1 MTLSVLWF
9 ILIAVLWIGYLT
21 LEGFGFG
28 VGMIYKFVAKDERER
43 RALLGTIGPH
53 WDGNEVWLLTAGG
66 ATFAAFPEW
75 YGTLFSG
82 AYLVLFLILLAL
94 IVRVCAIE
102 WRGKI
107 NSDTWRARW
116 DWAHTISAWLPAILW
131 GAAFAN
137 LVQGMQI
144 EVVEVASRKVV
155 PVSEALAA
163 QSAGTLIPGA
173 SHEITG
179 GFWSLITP
187 FTLLGGLV
195 TCSLFLTHGAL
206 FAALDADHKPVQ
218 ATKEQWVE
226 VFTRFYGDDGLGV
239 TVNAENIE
247 KVATA
252 LSDNNGIMVNLEDE
266 KTIEKLASPMDRLAY
281 GGDFTTMQAL
291 AHERAG
297 LFEGKWNAEFAPARV
312 REVLEADVETQAEAP
327 VIAME
332 DTVAREIAEETIGRR
347 KSTLWAV
354 PVRSKTGTVSVSR
367 GTTAQY
373 RVPAPVAVENE
384 DDGFEL

>member
-155 PVSEALAA
+155 PVAEALAA
-163 QSAGTLIPGA
+163 QKAGTLIPGA

-206 FAALDADHKPVQ
+206 FAALKTAGDLSKRCSALALKLGVGSTVLTALWALWAQLAYSGSSASWIGLVLAALFLVASLYLNLRGRQGLAFATHFGAIAFAVVFIFLAITPDIMRSAINPAYSLTISQGASADVTLLIMTIAAVVFVPVVLVYTIWSYKVFAKRINAEKIDPNAGLDPVKVRDNSAKPV
-218 ATKEQWVE
+218 
-226 VFTRFYGDDGLGV
+226 G
-239 TVNAENIE
+239 
-247 KVATA
+247 
-252 LSDNNGIMVNLEDE
+252 
-266 KTIEKLASPMDRLAY
+266 LAY
-281 GGDFTTMQAL
+281 
-291 AHERAG
+291 
-297 LFEGKWNAEFAPARV
+297 
-312 REVLEADVETQAEAP
+312 
-327 VIAME
+327 
-332 DTVAREIAEETIGRR
+332 
-347 KSTLWAV
+347 
-354 PVRSKTGTVSVSR
+354 
-367 GTTAQY
+367 
-373 RVPAPVAVENE
+373 
-384 DDGFEL
+384 

>member
-28 VGMIYKFVAKDERER
+28 VGMIYKLVAKDERER

-94 IVRVCAIE
+94 IVRICAIE

-206 FAALDADHKPVQ
+206 FAALKTAGDLSKRCSALALKLGVVSTVLTALWALWAQLAYSASPASWIGLVLAALFLVASLYLNLRGRQGLAFATHFGAIAFAVVFIFLAITPDIMRSAINPAYSLTISQGASADVTLLIMSIAAVVFVPVVLVYTIWSYKVFAKRINAEKIDPNAGLDPVKVRDNSAKPV
-218 ATKEQWVE
+218 
-226 VFTRFYGDDGLGV
+226 G
-239 TVNAENIE
+239 
-247 KVATA
+247 
-252 LSDNNGIMVNLEDE
+252 
-266 KTIEKLASPMDRLAY
+266 LAY
-281 GGDFTTMQAL
+281 
-291 AHERAG
+291 
-297 LFEGKWNAEFAPARV
+297 
-312 REVLEADVETQAEAP
+312 
-327 VIAME
+327 
-332 DTVAREIAEETIGRR
+332 
-347 KSTLWAV
+347 
-354 PVRSKTGTVSVSR
+354 
-367 GTTAQY
+367 
-373 RVPAPVAVENE
+373 
-384 DDGFEL
+384 

>member
-94 IVRVCAIE
+94 IVRICAIE

-155 PVSEALAA
+155 PVAEALAA
-163 QSAGTLIPGA
+163 QKAGTLIPGA

-206 FAALDADHKPVQ
+206 FAALKTAGDLSKRCSALALKLGVVSTVLTALWALWAQLAYSATPASWIGLVLAALFLVASLYLNLRGRQGLAFATHFGAIAFAVVFIFLAITPDIMRSAINPAYSLTISQGASADVTLMIMTAAAVVFVPVVLVYTIWSYKVFAKRINAEKIDPNAGLDPVKVRDNSAKPV
-218 ATKEQWVE
+218 
-226 VFTRFYGDDGLGV
+226 G
-239 TVNAENIE
+239 
-247 KVATA
+247 
-252 LSDNNGIMVNLEDE
+252 
-266 KTIEKLASPMDRLAY
+266 LAY
-281 GGDFTTMQAL
+281 
-291 AHERAG
+291 
-297 LFEGKWNAEFAPARV
+297 
-312 REVLEADVETQAEAP
+312 
-327 VIAME
+327 
-332 DTVAREIAEETIGRR
+332 
-347 KSTLWAV
+347 
-354 PVRSKTGTVSVSR
+354 
-367 GTTAQY
+367 
-373 RVPAPVAVENE
+373 
-384 DDGFEL
+384 

>member
-144 EVVEVASRKVV
+144 EVVEVATRKVV
-155 PVSEALAA
+155 PVAEALAA
-163 QSAGTLIPGA
+163 QKAGTLIPGA

-206 FAALDADHKPVQ
+206 FAALKTAGDLSKRCSALALKLGVGSTVLTALWALWAQLAYSGSPASWIGLVLAALFLVASLYLNLRGRQGLAFATHFGAIAFAVVFIFLAITPDIMRSAINPAYSLTISQGASADVTLMIMTAAAVVFVPVVLVYTIWSYKVFAKRINAEKIDPNAGLDPVKVRDNSAKPV
-218 ATKEQWVE
+218 
-226 VFTRFYGDDGLGV
+226 G
-239 TVNAENIE
+239 
-247 KVATA
+247 
-252 LSDNNGIMVNLEDE
+252 
-266 KTIEKLASPMDRLAY
+266 LAY
-281 GGDFTTMQAL
+281 
-291 AHERAG
+291 
-297 LFEGKWNAEFAPARV
+297 
-312 REVLEADVETQAEAP
+312 
-327 VIAME
+327 
-332 DTVAREIAEETIGRR
+332 
-347 KSTLWAV
+347 
-354 PVRSKTGTVSVSR
+354 
-367 GTTAQY
+367 
-373 RVPAPVAVENE
+373 
-384 DDGFEL
+384 

>member
-1 MTLSVLWF
+1 MTLSILWF

-21 LEGFGFG
+21 LEGFDFG
-28 VGMIYKFVAKDERER
+28 VGMILKILGRDERER
-43 RALLGTIGPH
+43 RATLATIGPH

-94 IVRVCAIE
+94 IVRICAIE

-155 PVSEALAA
+155 PVAEALAA
-163 QSAGTLIPGA
+163 QKAGTLIPGA

-206 FAALDADHKPVQ
+206 FAALKTAGDLSKRCSALALKLGVVSTVLTALWALWAQLAYSATPASWIGLVLAALFLVASLYLNLRGRQGLAFATHFGAIAFAVVFIFLAITPDIMRSAINPAYSLTISQGASADVTLMIMTAAAVVFVPVVLVYTIWSYKVFAKRINAEKIDPNAGLDPVKVRDNSAKPV
-218 ATKEQWVE
+218 
-226 VFTRFYGDDGLGV
+226 G
-239 TVNAENIE
+239 
-247 KVATA
+247 
-252 LSDNNGIMVNLEDE
+252 
-266 KTIEKLASPMDRLAY
+266 LAY
-281 GGDFTTMQAL
+281 
-291 AHERAG
+291 
-297 LFEGKWNAEFAPARV
+297 
-312 REVLEADVETQAEAP
+312 
-327 VIAME
+327 
-332 DTVAREIAEETIGRR
+332 
-347 KSTLWAV
+347 
-354 PVRSKTGTVSVSR
+354 
-367 GTTAQY
+367 
-373 RVPAPVAVENE
+373 
-384 DDGFEL
+384 

>member
-155 PVSEALAA
+155 PVAEALAA
-163 QSAGTLIPGA
+163 QKAGTLIPGA

-206 FAALDADHKPVQ
+206 FAALKTAGDLSKRCSALALKLGVGSTVLTALWALWAQLAYSGSSASWIGLVLAALFLVASLYLNLRGRQGLAFATHFGAIAFAVVFIFLAITPDIMRSSVNPAYSLTISQGASADVTLLIMTIAAVVFVPVVLVYTIWSYKVFAKRINAEKIDPNAGLDPVKVRDSSAKPV
-218 ATKEQWVE
+218 
-226 VFTRFYGDDGLGV
+226 G
-239 TVNAENIE
+239 
-247 KVATA
+247 
-252 LSDNNGIMVNLEDE
+252 
-266 KTIEKLASPMDRLAY
+266 LAY
-281 GGDFTTMQAL
+281 
-291 AHERAG
+291 
-297 LFEGKWNAEFAPARV
+297 
-312 REVLEADVETQAEAP
+312 
-327 VIAME
+327 
-332 DTVAREIAEETIGRR
+332 
-347 KSTLWAV
+347 
-354 PVRSKTGTVSVSR
+354 
-367 GTTAQY
+367 
-373 RVPAPVAVENE
+373 
-384 DDGFEL
+384 

>member
-94 IVRVCAIE
+94 IVRICAIE

-163 QSAGTLIPGA
+163 QSAGTLISGA

-206 FAALDADHKPVQ
+206 FAALKTAGDLSKRCSALALKLGVVSTVLTALWALWAQLAYSASPASWIGLVLAALFLVASLYLNLRGRQGLAFATHFGAIAFAVVFIFLAITPDIMRSAINPAYSLTISQGASADVTLLIMSIAAVVFVPVVLVYTIWSYKVFAKRINAEKIDPNAGLDPVKVRDNSAKPV
-218 ATKEQWVE
+218 
-226 VFTRFYGDDGLGV
+226 G
-239 TVNAENIE
+239 
-247 KVATA
+247 
-252 LSDNNGIMVNLEDE
+252 
-266 KTIEKLASPMDRLAY
+266 LAY
-281 GGDFTTMQAL
+281 
-291 AHERAG
+291 
-297 LFEGKWNAEFAPARV
+297 
-312 REVLEADVETQAEAP
+312 
-327 VIAME
+327 
-332 DTVAREIAEETIGRR
+332 
-347 KSTLWAV
+347 
-354 PVRSKTGTVSVSR
+354 
-367 GTTAQY
+367 
-373 RVPAPVAVENE
+373 
-384 DDGFEL
+384 

>member
-206 FAALDADHKPVQ
+206 FAALKTAGDLSKRCSALALKLGVVSTVLTALWALWAQLAYSASPASWIGLVLAALFLVASLYLNLRGRQGLAFATHFGAIAFAVVFIFLAITPDIMRSAINPAYSLTISQGASADVTLLIMSIAAVVFVPVVLMYTIWSYKVFAKRINAEKIDPNAGLDPVKVRDNCAKPV
-218 ATKEQWVE
+218 
-226 VFTRFYGDDGLGV
+226 G
-239 TVNAENIE
+239 
-247 KVATA
+247 
-252 LSDNNGIMVNLEDE
+252 
-266 KTIEKLASPMDRLAY
+266 LAY
-281 GGDFTTMQAL
+281 
-291 AHERAG
+291 
-297 LFEGKWNAEFAPARV
+297 
-312 REVLEADVETQAEAP
+312 
-327 VIAME
+327 
-332 DTVAREIAEETIGRR
+332 
-347 KSTLWAV
+347 
-354 PVRSKTGTVSVSR
+354 
-367 GTTAQY
+367 
-373 RVPAPVAVENE
+373 
-384 DDGFEL
+384 

>member
-94 IVRVCAIE
+94 IVRICAIE

-155 PVSEALAA
+155 PVAEALAA
-163 QSAGTLIPGA
+163 QKAGTLIPGA

-206 FAALDADHKPVQ
+206 FAALKTAGDLSKRCSALALKLGVGSTVLTALWALWAQLAYSGSSASWIGLVLAALFLVASLYLNLRGRQGLAFATHFGAIAFAVVFIFLAITPDIMRSAINPAYSLTISQGASADVTLLIMTAAAVVFVPVVLVYTIWSYKVFAKRINAEKIDPNAGLDPVKVRDNSAKPV
-218 ATKEQWVE
+218 
-226 VFTRFYGDDGLGV
+226 G
-239 TVNAENIE
+239 
-247 KVATA
+247 
-252 LSDNNGIMVNLEDE
+252 
-266 KTIEKLASPMDRLAY
+266 LAY
-281 GGDFTTMQAL
+281 
-291 AHERAG
+291 
-297 LFEGKWNAEFAPARV
+297 
-312 REVLEADVETQAEAP
+312 
-327 VIAME
+327 
-332 DTVAREIAEETIGRR
+332 
-347 KSTLWAV
+347 
-354 PVRSKTGTVSVSR
+354 
-367 GTTAQY
+367 
-373 RVPAPVAVENE
+373 
-384 DDGFEL
+384 

>member
-155 PVSEALAA
+155 PVAEALAA
-163 QSAGTLIPGA
+163 QKAGTLIPGA

-206 FAALDADHKPVQ
+206 FAALKTAGDLSKRCSALALKLGVGSTVLTALWALWAQLAYSATPASWIGLVLAALFLVASLYLNLRGRQGLAFATHFGAIAFAVVFIFLAITPDIMRSAINPAYSLTISQGASADVTLLIMTIAAVVFVPVVLVYTIWSYKVFAKRINAEKIDPNAGLDPGQVRDNSAKPV
-218 ATKEQWVE
+218 
-226 VFTRFYGDDGLGV
+226 GL
-239 TVNAENIE
+239 
-247 KVATA
+247 
-252 LSDNNGIMVNLEDE
+252 
-266 KTIEKLASPMDRLAY
+266 
-281 GGDFTTMQAL
+281 
-291 AHERAG
+291 
-297 LFEGKWNAEFAPARV
+297 
-312 REVLEADVETQAEAP
+312 AD
-327 VIAME
+327 
-332 DTVAREIAEETIGRR
+332 
-347 KSTLWAV
+347 
-354 PVRSKTGTVSVSR
+354 
-367 GTTAQY
+367 
-373 RVPAPVAVENE
+373 
-384 DDGFEL
+384 

>member
-144 EVVEVASRKVV
+144 EVVEVATRKVV
-155 PVSEALAA
+155 PVAEALAA
-163 QSAGTLIPGA
+163 QKAGTLIPGA

-206 FAALDADHKPVQ
+206 FAALKTAGDLSKRCSALALKLGVVSTVLTALWALWAQLAYSGSPASWIGLVLAALFLVASLYLNLRGRQGLAFATHFGAIAFAVVFIFLAITPDIMRSAINPAYSLTISQGASADVTLMIMTAAAVVFVPVVLVYTIWSYKVFAKRINAEKIDPNAGLDPVKVRDSSAKPV
-218 ATKEQWVE
+218 
-226 VFTRFYGDDGLGV
+226 G
-239 TVNAENIE
+239 
-247 KVATA
+247 
-252 LSDNNGIMVNLEDE
+252 
-266 KTIEKLASPMDRLAY
+266 LAY
-281 GGDFTTMQAL
+281 
-291 AHERAG
+291 
-297 LFEGKWNAEFAPARV
+297 
-312 REVLEADVETQAEAP
+312 
-327 VIAME
+327 
-332 DTVAREIAEETIGRR
+332 
-347 KSTLWAV
+347 
-354 PVRSKTGTVSVSR
+354 
-367 GTTAQY
+367 
-373 RVPAPVAVENE
+373 
-384 DDGFEL
+384 

>member
-155 PVSEALAA
+155 PVAEALAA
-163 QSAGTLIPGA
+163 QKAGTLIPGA

-206 FAALDADHKPVQ
+206 FAALKTAGDLSKRCSALALKLGVGSTVLTALWALWAQLAYSATPASWIGLVLAALFLVASLYLNLRGRQGLAFATHFGAIAFAVVFIFLAITPDIMRSAINPAYSLTISQGASADVTLLIMSIAAVVFVPVVLVYTIWSYKVFAKRINAEKIDPNAGLDPVKVRDNSAKPV
-218 ATKEQWVE
+218 
-226 VFTRFYGDDGLGV
+226 G
-239 TVNAENIE
+239 
-247 KVATA
+247 
-252 LSDNNGIMVNLEDE
+252 
-266 KTIEKLASPMDRLAY
+266 LAY
-281 GGDFTTMQAL
+281 
-291 AHERAG
+291 
-297 LFEGKWNAEFAPARV
+297 
-312 REVLEADVETQAEAP
+312 
-327 VIAME
+327 
-332 DTVAREIAEETIGRR
+332 
-347 KSTLWAV
+347 
-354 PVRSKTGTVSVSR
+354 
-367 GTTAQY
+367 
-373 RVPAPVAVENE
+373 
-384 DDGFEL
+384 

>member
-155 PVSEALAA
+155 PVAEALAA
-163 QSAGTLIPGA
+163 QKAGTLIPGA

-206 FAALDADHKPVQ
+206 FAALKTAGDLSKRCSALALKLGVGSTVLTALWALWAQLAYSATPASWIGLVLAALFLVASLYLNLRGRQGLAFATHFGAIAFAVVFIFLAITPDIMRSAINPAYSLTISQGASADVTLLIMTIAAVVFVPVVLVYTIWSYKVFAKRINAEKIDPNAGLDPVKVRDSSAKPV
-218 ATKEQWVE
+218 
-226 VFTRFYGDDGLGV
+226 G
-239 TVNAENIE
+239 
-247 KVATA
+247 
-252 LSDNNGIMVNLEDE
+252 
-266 KTIEKLASPMDRLAY
+266 LAY
-281 GGDFTTMQAL
+281 
-291 AHERAG
+291 
-297 LFEGKWNAEFAPARV
+297 
-312 REVLEADVETQAEAP
+312 
-327 VIAME
+327 
-332 DTVAREIAEETIGRR
+332 
-347 KSTLWAV
+347 
-354 PVRSKTGTVSVSR
+354 
-367 GTTAQY
+367 
-373 RVPAPVAVENE
+373 
-384 DDGFEL
+384 

>member
-9 ILIAVLWIGYLT
+9 ILIAVLWIGDLT

-155 PVSEALAA
+155 PVAEALAA
-163 QSAGTLIPGA
+163 QKAGTLIPGA

-206 FAALDADHKPVQ
+206 FAALKTAGDLSKRCSALALKLGVGSTVLTALWALWAQLAYSATPASWIGLVLAALFLVASLYLNLRGRQGLAFATHFGAIAFAVVFIFLAITPDIMRSAINPAYSLTISQGASADVTLLIMTIAAVVFVPVVLVYTIWSYKVFAKRINAEKIDPNAGLDPVKVRDNSAKPV
-218 ATKEQWVE
+218 
-226 VFTRFYGDDGLGV
+226 G
-239 TVNAENIE
+239 
-247 KVATA
+247 
-252 LSDNNGIMVNLEDE
+252 
-266 KTIEKLASPMDRLAY
+266 LAY
-281 GGDFTTMQAL
+281 
-291 AHERAG
+291 
-297 LFEGKWNAEFAPARV
+297 
-312 REVLEADVETQAEAP
+312 
-327 VIAME
+327 
-332 DTVAREIAEETIGRR
+332 
-347 KSTLWAV
+347 
-354 PVRSKTGTVSVSR
+354 
-367 GTTAQY
+367 
-373 RVPAPVAVENE
+373 
-384 DDGFEL
+384 

>member
-137 LVQGMQI
+137 LVQGMHI

-206 FAALDADHKPVQ
+206 FAALKTAGDLSKRCSALALKLGVVSTVLTALWALWAQLAYSASPASWIGLVLAALFLVASLYLNLRGRQGLAFATHFGAIAFAVVFIFLAITPDIMRSAINPAYSLTISQGASADVTLLIMSIAAVVFVPVVLVYTIWSYKVFAKRINAEKIDPNAGLDPVKVRDSSAKPV
-218 ATKEQWVE
+218 
-226 VFTRFYGDDGLGV
+226 G
-239 TVNAENIE
+239 
-247 KVATA
+247 
-252 LSDNNGIMVNLEDE
+252 
-266 KTIEKLASPMDRLAY
+266 LAY
-281 GGDFTTMQAL
+281 
-291 AHERAG
+291 
-297 LFEGKWNAEFAPARV
+297 
-312 REVLEADVETQAEAP
+312 
-327 VIAME
+327 
-332 DTVAREIAEETIGRR
+332 
-347 KSTLWAV
+347 
-354 PVRSKTGTVSVSR
+354 
-367 GTTAQY
+367 
-373 RVPAPVAVENE
+373 
-384 DDGFEL
+384 

>member
-94 IVRVCAIE
+94 VVRICAIE

-155 PVSEALAA
+155 PVAEALAA
-163 QSAGTLIPGA
+163 QKAGTLIPGA

-206 FAALDADHKPVQ
+206 FAALKTAGDLSKRCSALALKLGVGSTVLTALWALWAQLAYSGSSASWIGLVLAALFLVASLYLNLRGRQGLAFATHFGAIAFAVVFIFLAITPDIMRSAINPAYSLTISQGASADVTLMIMTAAAVVFVPVVLVYTIWSYKVFAKRINAEKIDPNAGLDPVKVRDSSAKPV
-218 ATKEQWVE
+218 
-226 VFTRFYGDDGLGV
+226 G
-239 TVNAENIE
+239 
-247 KVATA
+247 
-252 LSDNNGIMVNLEDE
+252 
-266 KTIEKLASPMDRLAY
+266 LAY
-281 GGDFTTMQAL
+281 
-291 AHERAG
+291 
-297 LFEGKWNAEFAPARV
+297 
-312 REVLEADVETQAEAP
+312 
-327 VIAME
+327 
-332 DTVAREIAEETIGRR
+332 
-347 KSTLWAV
+347 
-354 PVRSKTGTVSVSR
+354 
-367 GTTAQY
+367 
-373 RVPAPVAVENE
+373 
-384 DDGFEL
+384 

>member
-43 RALLGTIGPH
+43 RAVLGTIGPH

-155 PVSEALAA
+155 PVAEALAA
-163 QSAGTLIPGA
+163 QKAGTLIPGA

-206 FAALDADHKPVQ
+206 FAALKTAGDLSKRCSALALKLGVVSTVLTALWALWAQLAYSASPASWIGLVLAALFLVASLYLNLRGRQGLAFATHFGAIAFAVVFIFLAITPDIMRSAINPAYSLTISQGASADVTLLIMSIAAVVFVPVVLVYTIWSYKVFAKRINAEKIDPNAGLDPVKVRDNSAKPV
-218 ATKEQWVE
+218 
-226 VFTRFYGDDGLGV
+226 G
-239 TVNAENIE
+239 
-247 KVATA
+247 
-252 LSDNNGIMVNLEDE
+252 
-266 KTIEKLASPMDRLAY
+266 LAY
-281 GGDFTTMQAL
+281 
-291 AHERAG
+291 
-297 LFEGKWNAEFAPARV
+297 
-312 REVLEADVETQAEAP
+312 
-327 VIAME
+327 
-332 DTVAREIAEETIGRR
+332 
-347 KSTLWAV
+347 
-354 PVRSKTGTVSVSR
+354 
-367 GTTAQY
+367 
-373 RVPAPVAVENE
+373 
-384 DDGFEL
+384 

>member
-137 LVQGMQI
+137 LVQGMHI

-206 FAALDADHKPVQ
+206 FAALKTAGDLSKRCSALALKLGVVSTVLTAIWALWAQLAYSATPASWIGLVLAALFLVASLYLNLRGRQGLAFATHFGAIAFAVVFIFLAITPDIMRSSVNPAYSLTISQGASADVTLLIMTIAAVVFVPVVLVYTIWSYKVFAKRINAEKIDPNAGLDPVKVRDNCAKPV
-218 ATKEQWVE
+218 
-226 VFTRFYGDDGLGV
+226 G
-239 TVNAENIE
+239 
-247 KVATA
+247 
-252 LSDNNGIMVNLEDE
+252 
-266 KTIEKLASPMDRLAY
+266 LAY
-281 GGDFTTMQAL
+281 
-291 AHERAG
+291 
-297 LFEGKWNAEFAPARV
+297 
-312 REVLEADVETQAEAP
+312 
-327 VIAME
+327 
-332 DTVAREIAEETIGRR
+332 
-347 KSTLWAV
+347 
-354 PVRSKTGTVSVSR
+354 
-367 GTTAQY
+367 
-373 RVPAPVAVENE
+373 
-384 DDGFEL
+384 

>member
-116 DWAHTISAWLPAILW
+116 DWAHNISAWLPAILW

-155 PVSEALAA
+155 PVAEALAA
-163 QSAGTLIPGA
+163 QKAGTLIPGA

-206 FAALDADHKPVQ
+206 FAALKTAGDLSKRCSALALKLGVGSTVLTALWALWAQLAYSATPASWIGLVLAALFLVASLYLNLRGRQGLAFATHFGAIAFAVVFIFLAITPDIMRSAINPAYSLTISQGASADVTLLIMTIAAVVFVPVVLVYTIWSYKVFAKRINAEKIDPNAGLDPVKVRDSSAKPV
-218 ATKEQWVE
+218 
-226 VFTRFYGDDGLGV
+226 G
-239 TVNAENIE
+239 
-247 KVATA
+247 
-252 LSDNNGIMVNLEDE
+252 
-266 KTIEKLASPMDRLAY
+266 LAY
-281 GGDFTTMQAL
+281 
-291 AHERAG
+291 
-297 LFEGKWNAEFAPARV
+297 
-312 REVLEADVETQAEAP
+312 
-327 VIAME
+327 
-332 DTVAREIAEETIGRR
+332 
-347 KSTLWAV
+347 
-354 PVRSKTGTVSVSR
+354 
-367 GTTAQY
+367 
-373 RVPAPVAVENE
+373 
-384 DDGFEL
+384 

>member
-43 RALLGTIGPH
+43 RALLGTSGPH

-206 FAALDADHKPVQ
+206 FAALKTAGDLSKRCSALALKLGVVSTVLTALWALWAQLAYSASPASWIGLVLAALFLVASLYLNLRGRQGLAFATHFGAIAFAVVFIFLAITPDIMRSAINPAYSLTISQGASADVTLLIMSIAAVVFVPVVLVYTIWSYKVFAKRINAEKIDPNAGLDPVKVRDNSAKPV
-218 ATKEQWVE
+218 
-226 VFTRFYGDDGLGV
+226 G
-239 TVNAENIE
+239 
-247 KVATA
+247 
-252 LSDNNGIMVNLEDE
+252 
-266 KTIEKLASPMDRLAY
+266 LAY
-281 GGDFTTMQAL
+281 
-291 AHERAG
+291 
-297 LFEGKWNAEFAPARV
+297 
-312 REVLEADVETQAEAP
+312 
-327 VIAME
+327 
-332 DTVAREIAEETIGRR
+332 
-347 KSTLWAV
+347 
-354 PVRSKTGTVSVSR
+354 
-367 GTTAQY
+367 
-373 RVPAPVAVENE
+373 
-384 DDGFEL
+384 

>member
-94 IVRVCAIE
+94 IVRICAIE

-155 PVSEALAA
+155 PVAEALAA
-163 QSAGTLIPGA
+163 QKAGTLIPGA

-206 FAALDADHKPVQ
+206 FAALKTAGDLSKRCSALALKLGVGSTVLTALWALWAQLAYSTSPASWIGLVLAALFLVASLYLNLRGRQGLAFATHFGAIAFAVVFIFLAITPDIMRSAINPAYSLTISQGASADVTLMIMTAAAVVFVPVVLVYTIWSYKVFAKRINAEKIDPNAGLDPVKVRDSSAKPV
-218 ATKEQWVE
+218 
-226 VFTRFYGDDGLGV
+226 G
-239 TVNAENIE
+239 
-247 KVATA
+247 
-252 LSDNNGIMVNLEDE
+252 
-266 KTIEKLASPMDRLAY
+266 LAY
-281 GGDFTTMQAL
+281 
-291 AHERAG
+291 
-297 LFEGKWNAEFAPARV
+297 
-312 REVLEADVETQAEAP
+312 
-327 VIAME
+327 
-332 DTVAREIAEETIGRR
+332 
-347 KSTLWAV
+347 
-354 PVRSKTGTVSVSR
+354 
-367 GTTAQY
+367 
-373 RVPAPVAVENE
+373 
-384 DDGFEL
+384 

>member
-94 IVRVCAIE
+94 IVRICAIE

-155 PVSEALAA
+155 PVAEALAA
-163 QSAGTLIPGA
+163 QKAGTLIPGA

-206 FAALDADHKPVQ
+206 FAALKTAGDLSKRCSALALKLGVGSTVLTALWALWAQLAYSATPASWIGLVLAALFLVASLYLNLRGRQGLAFATHFGAIAFAVVFIFLAITPDIMRSAINPAYSLTISQGASADVTLLIMTIAAVVFVPVVLVYTIWSYKVFAKRINAEKIDPNAGLDPVKVRDSSAKPV
-218 ATKEQWVE
+218 
-226 VFTRFYGDDGLGV
+226 G
-239 TVNAENIE
+239 
-247 KVATA
+247 
-252 LSDNNGIMVNLEDE
+252 
-266 KTIEKLASPMDRLAY
+266 LAY
-281 GGDFTTMQAL
+281 
-291 AHERAG
+291 
-297 LFEGKWNAEFAPARV
+297 
-312 REVLEADVETQAEAP
+312 
-327 VIAME
+327 
-332 DTVAREIAEETIGRR
+332 
-347 KSTLWAV
+347 
-354 PVRSKTGTVSVSR
+354 
-367 GTTAQY
+367 
-373 RVPAPVAVENE
+373 
-384 DDGFEL
+384 

>member
-144 EVVEVASRKVV
+144 EVVEVATRKVV
-155 PVSEALAA
+155 PVAEALAA
-163 QSAGTLIPGA
+163 QKAGTLIPGA

-206 FAALDADHKPVQ
+206 FAALKTAGDLSKRCSALALKLGVGSTVLTALWALWAQLAYSATPASWIGLVLAALFLVASLYLNLRGRQGLAFATHFGAIAFAVVFIFLAITPDIMRSAINPAYSLTISQGASADVTLLIMTIAAVVFVPVVLVYTIWSYKVFAKRINAEKIDPNAGLDPVKVRDNSAKPV
-218 ATKEQWVE
+218 
-226 VFTRFYGDDGLGV
+226 G
-239 TVNAENIE
+239 
-247 KVATA
+247 
-252 LSDNNGIMVNLEDE
+252 
-266 KTIEKLASPMDRLAY
+266 LAY
-281 GGDFTTMQAL
+281 
-291 AHERAG
+291 
-297 LFEGKWNAEFAPARV
+297 
-312 REVLEADVETQAEAP
+312 
-327 VIAME
+327 
-332 DTVAREIAEETIGRR
+332 
-347 KSTLWAV
+347 
-354 PVRSKTGTVSVSR
+354 
-367 GTTAQY
+367 
-373 RVPAPVAVENE
+373 
-384 DDGFEL
+384 

>member
-163 QSAGTLIPGA
+163 QKAGTLIPGA

-206 FAALDADHKPVQ
+206 FAALKTAGDLSKRCSALALKLGVGSTVLTALWALWAQLAYSGSPASWIGLVLAALFLVASLYLNLRGRQGLAFATHFGAIAFAVVFIFLAITPDIMRSAINPAYSLTISQGASADVTLMIMTAAAVVFVPVVLVYTIWSYKVFAKRINAEKIDPNAGLDPVKVRDSSAKPV
-218 ATKEQWVE
+218 
-226 VFTRFYGDDGLGV
+226 G
-239 TVNAENIE
+239 
-247 KVATA
+247 
-252 LSDNNGIMVNLEDE
+252 
-266 KTIEKLASPMDRLAY
+266 LAY
-281 GGDFTTMQAL
+281 
-291 AHERAG
+291 
-297 LFEGKWNAEFAPARV
+297 
-312 REVLEADVETQAEAP
+312 
-327 VIAME
+327 
-332 DTVAREIAEETIGRR
+332 
-347 KSTLWAV
+347 
-354 PVRSKTGTVSVSR
+354 
-367 GTTAQY
+367 
-373 RVPAPVAVENE
+373 
-384 DDGFEL
+384 

>member
-155 PVSEALAA
+155 PVAEALAA
-163 QSAGTLIPGA
+163 QKAGTLIPGA

-206 FAALDADHKPVQ
+206 FAALKTAGDLSKRCSALALKLGVGSTVLTALWALWAQLAYSGSPASWIGLVLAALFLVASLYLNLRGRQGLAFATHFGAIAFAVVFIFLAITPDIMRSAINPAYSLTISQGASADVTLMIMTAAAMVFVPVVLVYTIWSYKVFAKRINAEKIDPNAGLDPVKVRDSSAKPV
-218 ATKEQWVE
+218 
-226 VFTRFYGDDGLGV
+226 G
-239 TVNAENIE
+239 
-247 KVATA
+247 
-252 LSDNNGIMVNLEDE
+252 
-266 KTIEKLASPMDRLAY
+266 LAY
-281 GGDFTTMQAL
+281 
-291 AHERAG
+291 
-297 LFEGKWNAEFAPARV
+297 
-312 REVLEADVETQAEAP
+312 
-327 VIAME
+327 
-332 DTVAREIAEETIGRR
+332 
-347 KSTLWAV
+347 
-354 PVRSKTGTVSVSR
+354 
-367 GTTAQY
+367 
-373 RVPAPVAVENE
+373 
-384 DDGFEL
+384 

>member
-155 PVSEALAA
+155 PVAEALAA
-163 QSAGTLIPGA
+163 QKAGTLIPGA

-206 FAALDADHKPVQ
+206 FAALKTAGNLSKRCSALALKLGVGSTVLTALWALWAQLAYSASPASWIGLVLAALFLVASLYLNLRGRQGLAFATHFGAIAFAVVFIFLAITPDIMRSAINPAYSLTISQGASADVTLLIMSIAAVVFVPVVLVYTIWSYKVFAKRINAEKIDPNAGLDPVKVRDNSAKPV
-218 ATKEQWVE
+218 
-226 VFTRFYGDDGLGV
+226 G
-239 TVNAENIE
+239 
-247 KVATA
+247 
-252 LSDNNGIMVNLEDE
+252 
-266 KTIEKLASPMDRLAY
+266 LAY
-281 GGDFTTMQAL
+281 
-291 AHERAG
+291 
-297 LFEGKWNAEFAPARV
+297 
-312 REVLEADVETQAEAP
+312 
-327 VIAME
+327 
-332 DTVAREIAEETIGRR
+332 
-347 KSTLWAV
+347 
-354 PVRSKTGTVSVSR
+354 
-367 GTTAQY
+367 
-373 RVPAPVAVENE
+373 
-384 DDGFEL
+384 

>member
-144 EVVEVASRKVV
+144 EVVEVATRKVV
-155 PVSEALAA
+155 PVAEALAA
-163 QSAGTLIPGA
+163 QKAGTLIPGA

-206 FAALDADHKPVQ
+206 FAALKTAGDLSKRCSALALKLGVVSTVLTALWALWAQLAYSGSSASWIGLVLAALFLVASLYLNLRGRQGLAFATHFGAIAFAVVFIFLAITPDIMRSAINPAYSLTISQGASADVTLMIMTAAAVVFVPVVLVYTIWSYKVFAKRINAEKIDPNAGLDPVKVRDSSAKPV
-218 ATKEQWVE
+218 
-226 VFTRFYGDDGLGV
+226 G
-239 TVNAENIE
+239 
-247 KVATA
+247 
-252 LSDNNGIMVNLEDE
+252 
-266 KTIEKLASPMDRLAY
+266 LAY
-281 GGDFTTMQAL
+281 
-291 AHERAG
+291 
-297 LFEGKWNAEFAPARV
+297 
-312 REVLEADVETQAEAP
+312 
-327 VIAME
+327 
-332 DTVAREIAEETIGRR
+332 
-347 KSTLWAV
+347 
-354 PVRSKTGTVSVSR
+354 
-367 GTTAQY
+367 
-373 RVPAPVAVENE
+373 
-384 DDGFEL
+384 

>member
-144 EVVEVASRKVV
+144 EVVEVATRKVV
-155 PVSEALAA
+155 PVAEALAA
-163 QSAGTLIPGA
+163 QKAGTLIPGA

-206 FAALDADHKPVQ
+206 FAALKTAGDLSKRCSALALKLGVVSTVLTALWALWAQLAYSGSPASWIGLVLAALFLVASLYLNLRGRQGLAFATHFGAIAFAVVFIFLAITPDIMRSAINPAYSLTISQGASADVTLLIMSIAAVVFVPVVLVYTIWSYKVFAKRINAEKIDPNAGLDPVKVRDSSAKPV
-218 ATKEQWVE
+218 
-226 VFTRFYGDDGLGV
+226 G
-239 TVNAENIE
+239 
-247 KVATA
+247 
-252 LSDNNGIMVNLEDE
+252 
-266 KTIEKLASPMDRLAY
+266 LAY
-281 GGDFTTMQAL
+281 
-291 AHERAG
+291 
-297 LFEGKWNAEFAPARV
+297 
-312 REVLEADVETQAEAP
+312 
-327 VIAME
+327 
-332 DTVAREIAEETIGRR
+332 
-347 KSTLWAV
+347 
-354 PVRSKTGTVSVSR
+354 
-367 GTTAQY
+367 
-373 RVPAPVAVENE
+373 
-384 DDGFEL
+384 

>member
-206 FAALDADHKPVQ
+206 FAALKTAGDLSKRCSALALKLGVVSTVLTALWALWAQLAYSASPASWIGLVLAALFLVASLYLNLRGRQGLAFATHFGAIAFAVVFIFLAITPDIMRSAINPAYSLTISQGASADVTLLIMSIAAVVFVPVVLVYTIWSYKVFAKRINAEKIDPNAGLDPVKVRDSSAKPV
-218 ATKEQWVE
+218 
-226 VFTRFYGDDGLGV
+226 G
-239 TVNAENIE
+239 
-247 KVATA
+247 
-252 LSDNNGIMVNLEDE
+252 
-266 KTIEKLASPMDRLAY
+266 LAY
-281 GGDFTTMQAL
+281 
-291 AHERAG
+291 
-297 LFEGKWNAEFAPARV
+297 
-312 REVLEADVETQAEAP
+312 
-327 VIAME
+327 
-332 DTVAREIAEETIGRR
+332 
-347 KSTLWAV
+347 
-354 PVRSKTGTVSVSR
+354 
-367 GTTAQY
+367 
-373 RVPAPVAVENE
+373 
-384 DDGFEL
+384 

>member
-206 FAALDADHKPVQ
+206 FAALKTAGDLSKRCSALALKLGVVSTVLTALWALWAQLAYSASPASWIGLVLAALFLVASLYLNLRGRQGLAFATHFGAIAFAVVFIFLAITPDIMRSSVNPAYSLTISQGASADVTLLIMAIAAVVFVPVVLVYTIWSYKVFAKRINAEKIDPNAGLDPVKVRDNSAKPV
-218 ATKEQWVE
+218 
-226 VFTRFYGDDGLGV
+226 G
-239 TVNAENIE
+239 
-247 KVATA
+247 
-252 LSDNNGIMVNLEDE
+252 
-266 KTIEKLASPMDRLAY
+266 LAY
-281 GGDFTTMQAL
+281 
-291 AHERAG
+291 
-297 LFEGKWNAEFAPARV
+297 
-312 REVLEADVETQAEAP
+312 
-327 VIAME
+327 
-332 DTVAREIAEETIGRR
+332 
-347 KSTLWAV
+347 
-354 PVRSKTGTVSVSR
+354 
-367 GTTAQY
+367 
-373 RVPAPVAVENE
+373 
-384 DDGFEL
+384 

>member
-155 PVSEALAA
+155 PVAEALAA
-163 QSAGTLIPGA
+163 QKAGTLIPGA

-206 FAALDADHKPVQ
+206 FAALKTAGDLSQRCSALALKLGVGSTVLTALWALWAQLAYSGSPASWIGLVLAALFLVASLYLNLRGRQGLAFATHFGAIAFAVVFIFLAITPDIMRSAINPAYSLTISQGASADVTLMIMTAAAVVFVPVVLVYTIWSYKVFAKRINAEKIDPNAGLDPVKVRDSSAKPV
-218 ATKEQWVE
+218 
-226 VFTRFYGDDGLGV
+226 G
-239 TVNAENIE
+239 
-247 KVATA
+247 
-252 LSDNNGIMVNLEDE
+252 
-266 KTIEKLASPMDRLAY
+266 LAY
-281 GGDFTTMQAL
+281 
-291 AHERAG
+291 
-297 LFEGKWNAEFAPARV
+297 
-312 REVLEADVETQAEAP
+312 
-327 VIAME
+327 
-332 DTVAREIAEETIGRR
+332 
-347 KSTLWAV
+347 
-354 PVRSKTGTVSVSR
+354 
-367 GTTAQY
+367 
-373 RVPAPVAVENE
+373 
-384 DDGFEL
+384 

>member
-155 PVSEALAA
+155 PVAEALAA
-163 QSAGTLIPGA
+163 QKAGTLIPGA

-206 FAALDADHKPVQ
+206 FAALKTAGDLSKRCSALALKLGVVSTVLTALWALWAQLAYSANPASWIGLVLAALFLVASLYLNLRGRQGLAFATHFGAIAFAVVFIFLAITPDIMRSAINPAYSLTISQGASADVTLLIMSIAAVVFVPVVLVYTIWSYKVFAKRINAEKIDPNAGLDPVKVRDNSAKPV
-218 ATKEQWVE
+218 
-226 VFTRFYGDDGLGV
+226 G
-239 TVNAENIE
+239 
-247 KVATA
+247 
-252 LSDNNGIMVNLEDE
+252 
-266 KTIEKLASPMDRLAY
+266 LAY
-281 GGDFTTMQAL
+281 
-291 AHERAG
+291 
-297 LFEGKWNAEFAPARV
+297 
-312 REVLEADVETQAEAP
+312 
-327 VIAME
+327 
-332 DTVAREIAEETIGRR
+332 
-347 KSTLWAV
+347 
-354 PVRSKTGTVSVSR
+354 
-367 GTTAQY
+367 
-373 RVPAPVAVENE
+373 
-384 DDGFEL
+384 